1 MFAVFPKLNVAGRL
15 ARWIAIVTSY
25 VVIVSWLAR
34 ALAVPDW
41 TLGDELATALGFA
54 LGILIVF
61 RANTAYDRWWE
72 ARKQWGQLVNDT
84 RNLALKVRA
93 YVDLDAQEL
102 AEVDRLLIAFPHAL
116 RLHLRGNDDVRAV
129 VGFEDD
135 QSQFPHSPGYI
146 SGLIQERLGVW
157 TRDGR
162 ISFAARLLDVHALA
176 LLDICGACERIQATP
191 LASSYRSLIRWSL
204 FVYVLIAPWWISA
217 DAGWI
222 GLPILLVAIS
232 FIFSMELTAE
242 VIEEPFG
249 LEGDDLPLDRI
260 CEVIESFMRA
270 LPPHAFSK
278 QG

>member
-1 MFAVFPKLNVAGRL
+1 MFAVFPKLNVARRL
-15 ARWIAIVTSY
+15 ARWIVISTAY
-25 VVIVSWLAR
+25 VAVVSFMAGKIEL
-34 ALAVPDW
+34 PDW
-41 TLGDELATALGFA
+41 ALGDEVATVLGFA

-84 RNLALKVRA
+84 RNLALKARA
-93 YVDLDAQEL
+93 YVELNAQDI
-102 AEVDRLLIAFPHAL
+102 AEFDRLLIAFPHAL
-116 RLHLRGNDDVRAV
+116 RLHLRGIDDIRAV

-135 QSQFPHSPGYI
+135 RSQFPHSPGYI
-146 SGLIQERLGVW
+146 AGLIQERLGAW
-157 TRDGR
+157 TRAGK
-162 ISFAARLLDVHALA
+162 ISFAARVLDVHALA

-191 LASSYRSLIRWSL
+191 LASSYRSLVRWSL
-204 FVYVLIAPWWISA
+204 FLYVLIAPWWICA

-222 GLPILLVAIS
+222 GLPILIPGLA
-232 FIFSMELTAE
+232 FCFSMELTAD

-249 LEGDDLPLDRI
+249 LEGDDLPLDQI

-270 LPPHAFSK
+270 LPPHPLSK